1 MTDVSGATKLPDPT
15 WNLVGYTAQRQ
26 ARVQLGATA
35 VVVNSLI
42 DSSQDAPEFV
52 HMSEQPN
59 NPAVITEAKAVH
71 KQQAARAT
79 RKAKQVGD
87 PAKGVAIEDAKV
99 NQEEGDE

>member
-1 MTDVSGATKLPDPT
+1 MTDVSGATKVADPT
-15 WNLVGYTAQRQ
+15 WNLVGYTAQYQ
-26 ARVQLGATA
+26 QRVQLGATA
-35 VVVNSLI
+35 VVVNALI
-42 DSSQDAPEFV
+42 DSSQDAPEFR
-52 HMSEQPN
+52 EQD
-59 NPAVITEAKAVH
+59 VVETKAKAVH